1 MADDIEDPREVAW
14 HPRFAEEVMGHDAER
29 ERFTSA
35 IASGRPH
42 HAWLI
47 TGPRGIGKATLA
59 YKLAD
64 HVLSLSNA
72 AQTPRW
78 IAARSHPDL
87 FVLERGFTDSKPK
100 RLRQE
105 IVVDDARR
113 MSEFFARTSGSGG
126 WRMAIVD
133 CADELNTEAANALLK
148 LVEEPPDKALI
159 LLLSHRP
166 GRLLRTLRS
175 RCRRLPLSPLDETTV
190 EKVLAR
196 LPMPGSDSEALA
208 AAARLSGGSPGRAL
222 ELRDSLGAKAFDSF
236 LRAKSLTA
244 GAKLT
249 IAGHFAQRQAAV
261 QDFEI
266 FADLLLDWLAREAAA
281 QPGTERAAALARA
294 HQDIAGSR
302 GIVAGY
308 NLDRRTAALNALATI
323 EDALKTA

>member
-1 MADDIEDPREVAW
+1 VAEDVEDPREVPW
-14 HPRFAEEVMGHDAER
+14 HPRFAESVLGHDEEMA
-29 ERFTSA
+29 RFRTA

-42 HAWLI
+42 HAWLM

-59 YKLAD
+59 YKMAQ
-64 HVLSLSNA
+64 HVLSLANA

-87 FVLERGFTDSKPK
+87 FVLERGFNDSKPK

-126 WRMAIVD
+126 WRVAIVD
-133 CADELNTEAANALLK
+133 SADELNTEAANALLK
-148 LVEEPPDKALI
+148 LVEEPPARALI
-159 LLLSHRP
+159 LLISHRP

-175 RCRRLPLSPLDETTV
+175 RCRRLTLTALDEQTV
-190 EKVLAR
+190 QDVLSR
-196 LPMPGSDSEALA
+196 LPMPGIAGEGLA

-222 ELRDSLGAKAFDSF
+222 DLRDSLGAKAFDSF
-236 LRAKSLTA
+236 LKAKTLSA
-244 GAKLT
+244 GTKLAV
-249 IAGHFAQRQAAV
+249 AGYFAQRQAAV

-281 QPGTERAAALARA
+281 QPGSDRAAALARA
-294 HQDIAGSR
+294 HQEISGTR
-302 GIVAGY
+302 GVVAGY

-323 EDALKTA
+323 EDALKAA

>member
-14 HPRFAEEVMGHDAER
+14 HPRFAEQVMGHDAER

-64 HVLSLSNA
+64 HVLSLTNA

-113 MSEFFARTSGSGG
+113 MSEFFAPHLGQ
-126 WRMAIVD
+126 
-133 CADELNTEAANALLK
+133 
-148 LVEEPPDKALI
+148 
-159 LLLSHRP
+159 
-166 GRLLRTLRS
+166 
-175 RCRRLPLSPLDETTV
+175 RRL
-190 EKVLAR
+190 AHGGRR
-196 LPMPGSDSEALA
+196 LRRRAEH
-208 AAARLSGGSPGRAL
+208 GGRKRA
-222 ELRDSLGAKAFDSF
+222 SQ
-236 LRAKSLTA
+236 A
-244 GAKLT
+244 G
-249 IAGHFAQRQAAV
+249 
-261 QDFEI
+261 
-266 FADLLLDWLAREAAA
+266 
-281 QPGTERAAALARA
+281 
-294 HQDIAGSR
+294 
-302 GIVAGY
+302 
-308 NLDRRTAALNALATI
+308 
-323 EDALKTA
+323 